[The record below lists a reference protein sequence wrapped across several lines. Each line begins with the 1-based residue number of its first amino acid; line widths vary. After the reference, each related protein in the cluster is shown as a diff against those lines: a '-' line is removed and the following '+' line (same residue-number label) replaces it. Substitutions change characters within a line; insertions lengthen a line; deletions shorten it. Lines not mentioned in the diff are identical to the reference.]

1 MSIDVCIKQKGL
13 FKKTIPLDVIV
24 GDELAFGINDGMRM
38 VGDDQEGK
46 MIFYN
51 PNSIGR
57 GFHISWDEDEKSE
70 LNLRLLNPTTTDEMR
85 SFFNCLRRITSYW
98 KCSVTIDG
106 IEEDIDDY
114 LSQEDD
120 LLAFNHRVIKEVS
133 EKIVNGET
141 DSLATVY
148 KGNIIKNLIMDCQSY
163 TKYRPNETTGGIFV
177 SWRRKEELPTGA

>member
-1 MSIDVCIKQKGL
+1 
-13 FKKTIPLDVIV
+13 
-24 GDELAFGINDGMRM
+24 
-38 VGDDQEGK
+38 

-57 GFHISWDEDEKSE
+57 GFHISWDEEEKNE

-85 SFFNCLRRITSYW
+85 SFFNCLRRITDYW

-120 LLAFNHRVIKEVS
+120 LLAFNHRIIKEVS
-133 EKIVNGET
+133 EKIANGET
-141 DSLATVY
+141 DSLTLMSTMWPLVI
-148 KGNIIKNLIMDCQSY
+148 G
-163 TKYRPNETTGGIFV
+163 
-177 SWRRKEELPTGA
+177 